1 MADFNFLLL
10 IGRIGAAMKEGTA
23 KNGSKYLYFSIEIQS
38 KQTATS
44 IERNQ
49 YQTLHV
55 MVFRKP
61 VIDYLRKVKAH
72 QGNTVIV
79 KGYLT
84 AFPDTVNGKDVVVNA
99 INGVECYIVK
109 TNAD

>member
-1 MADFNFLLL
+1 MADFNQLIL
-10 IGRIGAAMKEGTA
+10 IGRMGAAMKEGTA
-23 KNGSKYLYFSIEIQS
+23 KNGTKYLYFAIEIQS
-38 KQTATS
+38 KQSANS

-61 VIDYLRKVKAH
+61 VIDYLRRVRAH
-72 QGNTVIV
+72 QGNAVVV
-79 KGYLT
+79 KGYIT

-99 INGVECYIVK
+99 INGVECYVIK
-109 TNAD
+109 TKAD

>member
-1 MADFNFLLL
+1 MADFNLLIL

-23 KNGSKYLYFSIEIQS
+23 KNGSRYLYFSIEIQS
-38 KQTATS
+38 KQTANS

-49 YQTLHV
+49 HQTLHV

-61 VIDYLRKVKAH
+61 VIDYLRRVRAH
-72 QGNTVIV
+72 QGNTVVV
-79 KGYLT
+79 KGYIA

-99 INGVECYIVK
+99 INGVECYVIK
-109 TNAD
+109 TKAD